1 MSFRPAPAP
10 TPRTKVM
17 KKLITILPPPSRHW
31 VGDGF
36 PVRSLFSYHERTAEL
51 SPFLLFDYA
60 GPHIFAPTDERR
72 GVGEHPHRGF
82 ETVTI
87 VYDGEVD
94 HRDSSGGG
102 GRIRPG
108 DVQWMSA
115 AGGLVHEEFHSPDF
129 ARTGGRF
136 EMAQLW
142 VNLPE
147 RRKLDP
153 PRYQG
158 IRAAQIPTV
167 ELLGQAG
174 TLRVIAGEFAG
185 SHGPAATATP
195 INVWDIRLQQGREAE
210 FEVPDGHTALL
221 AALSGA
227 VSLGSGERLDG
238 PQLALLERAG
248 SRFTL
253 RAESDATLLFL
264 GGEPLGEPVVGYG
277 PFVMTSQQGIDE
289 AIRDYQAGRMGQLGV
304 IAGSE

>member
-1 MSFRPAPAP
+1 MTA
-10 TPRTKVM
+10 M
-17 KKLITILPPPSRHW
+17 KKLISILPPPPGHW

-36 PVRSLFSYHERTAEL
+36 PVRSLFTYHERTAEL

-60 GPHIFAPTDERR
+60 GPHTFAPTTARR

-115 AGGLVHEEFHSPDF
+115 AGGLVHEEFHSPEF
-129 ARTGGRF
+129 AKRGGRF
-136 EMAQLW
+136 EMVQLW

-147 RRKLDP
+147 RSKLAA

-158 IRAAQIPTV
+158 IRAPQIPTV
-167 ELLGQAG
+167 ELPGQAG
-174 TLRVIAGEFAG
+174 SLRVIAGDFAG
-185 SHGPAATATP
+185 QHGPASTYTP
-195 INVWDIRLQQGREAE
+195 INVWDIRLRKDQAAE
-210 FEVPDGHTALL
+210 FTVPAGHTALV
-221 AALSGA
+221 ALLDGQLR
-227 VSLGSGERLDG
+227 LGSGEALNG
-238 PQLALLERAG
+238 PQLALLDRAG
-248 SRFTL
+248 DRFSL
-253 RAESDATLLFL
+253 RAEGDAKLLFL

-277 PFVMTSQQGIDE
+277 PFVMTSQQGIE
-289 AIRDYQAGRMGQLGV
+289 QAIRDYQSGRMGQLGV